1 MRQIQNQ
8 AASLEYENKDLTE
21 KKHRYESTIQTLSE
35 EKRLQAEELNRIR
48 RELERHRE
56 KNNFLGAGW
65 VSMRTILT
73 FSCSCIS

>member
-56 KNNFLGAGW
+56 KNNFLGAG
-65 VSMRTILT
+65 
-73 FSCSCIS
+73 

>member
-1 MRQIQNQ
+1 MRQLQNQ

-35 EKRLQAEELNRIR
+35 EKRLQTEEVNRIR

-65 VSMRTILT
+65 VPMRTISN
-73 FSCSCIS
+73 FSSSRIS